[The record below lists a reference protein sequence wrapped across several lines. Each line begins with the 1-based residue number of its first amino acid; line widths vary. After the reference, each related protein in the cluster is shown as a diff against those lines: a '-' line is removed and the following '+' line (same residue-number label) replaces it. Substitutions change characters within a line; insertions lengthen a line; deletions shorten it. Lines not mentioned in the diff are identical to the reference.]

1 MIWLQ
6 EPGVEG
12 AGAEGRFA
20 CHCAVQSS
28 LLEGRICDDRINRGN
43 RKFGR
48 RPNVILRIGRHSRHW
63 DLDRRRMLRWKEK
76 FEWLVALL
84 MWMLLHCLKVKTL
97 PWLKSYHRAR
107 CPGRS
112 PGHPPSCPL
121 RRHPLRFILLLSLC
135 LPAVISSLTYFLF
148 FPRRAVLL
156 EDAWAGPKVGRVAA
170 AD

>member
-1 MIWLQ
+1 
-6 EPGVEG
+6 VEG

-63 DLDRRRMLRWKEK
+63 DVDRRRMLRWKEK

-121 RRHPLRFILLLSLC
+121 RRHPHPLHPLVIT
-135 LPAVISSLTYFLF
+135 LPASGDLLPHLLPLLTATSS
-148 FPRRAVLL
+148 
-156 EDAWAGPKVGRVAA
+156 AA
-170 AD
+170 